1 MMVQILYTL
10 LRNFIMTS
18 KLLFDGILFALTR
31 EGWKI
36 DVVDGDTVAFLHLVD
51 TIIKVW
57 VDGHEVRVCDAD
69 NLESK
74 SEGSADGSK

>member
-1 MMVQILYTL
+1 M
-10 LRNFIMTS
+10 S
-18 KLLFDGILFALTR
+18 AKLSFDSVLFAFICV
-31 EGWKI
+31 GWKI
-36 DVVDGDTVAFLHLVD
+36 DVVDGDTVAFLHQED

-57 VDGHEVRVCDAD
+57 LDGHEVRVCDAN